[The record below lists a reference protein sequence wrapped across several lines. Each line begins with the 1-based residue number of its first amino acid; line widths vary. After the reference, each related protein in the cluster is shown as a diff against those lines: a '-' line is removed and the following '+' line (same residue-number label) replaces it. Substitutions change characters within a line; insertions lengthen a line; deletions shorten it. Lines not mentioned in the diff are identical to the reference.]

1 MFEDHQDAVQQLLE
15 TNKEFRYFYKQ
26 HESLDKQVDKAES
39 GNLPMD
45 EMQLNEIKKE
55 KLLAKDKLISMLQ
68 DATRH

>member
-15 TNKEFRYFYKQ
+15 TNKEFRYFYEQ